1 MSVIFSK
8 QCEYAIQALIY
19 LAKKTEAEWISIKE
33 IADHLNIPQHFLG
46 KIFQMLSNKGILNSK
61 KGLQGGFALAKPSS
75 DIFIKEIVDTIDG
88 DAYSTDCVA
97 GFPNCSNNN
106 PCPMHNDWKDIR
118 EGIVKMLNTKNLQQ
132 LAEEITKPGY
142 D

>member
-19 LAKKTEAEWISIKE
+19 LAKKTETEWISIKE

-46 KIFQMLSNKGILNSK
+46 KIFQMLSNKGILKSK
-61 KGLQGGFALAKPSS
+61 KGLQGGFSLCKSS
-75 DIFIKEIVDTIDG
+75 SAVSLREIVDTIDG
-88 DAYSTDCVA
+88 DAYSSECVV
-97 GFPNCSNNN
+97 GFPNCSKNN
-106 PCPMHNDWKDIR
+106 PCPMHNNWKDLR
-118 EGIVKMLNTKNLQQ
+118 EGIVNMLKTQNLAQ

-142 D
+142 N